1 MPFDHDTEI
10 RSRRSLP
17 WILAGAFA
25 SCLLALSIL
34 FFRGRSP
41 QASDNGA
48 GHGAGAASADS
59 SPEAR
64 AQSAARAVSSGY
76 AFTPAE
82 TGAVDDFLR
91 RNPTLRVARDGD
103 RLPGKDEDA
112 ELKSL
117 YGIYHPYFLRGDVND
132 DGVLDLVVGFVRR
145 DVSRA
150 TPWFSVVVFTGR
162 SVPGGAGEFSSGTFL
177 ERDISLAR
185 GDLSVDRDS
194 IVISPD
200 LEDETVRRYHWD
212 PAAHTFVL
220 VRDTDENTE
229 SPSVSQTRV
238 RAAPRPRAQR
248 G

>member
-1 MPFDHDTEI
+1 MPFDQDTAV
-10 RSRRSLP
+10 RSRHAIP
-17 WILAGAFA
+17 WPSGAA
-25 SCLLALSIL
+25 LALWLAALSML
-34 FFRGRSP
+34 SCRNRAP
-41 QASDNGA
+41 QVSENAN
-48 GHGAGAASADS
+48 GAASADA

-64 AQSAARAVSSGY
+64 TQSAARAVSGGY
-76 AFTPAE
+76 AITPAE
-82 TGAVDDFLR
+82 TGAIDDFLK
-91 RNPTLRVARDGD
+91 RNPNLRVARDGD
-103 RLPGKDEDA
+103 RLPGKDGDS

-117 YGIYHPYFLRGDVND
+117 YGIYHPYFVRGDVND

-145 DVSRA
+145 DAGGA
-150 TPWFSVVVFTGR
+150 TPWFSVVVLTGR
-162 SVPGGAGEFSSGTFL
+162 RAPGGAGDFSSGTFL

-220 VRDTDENTE
+220 VRDTDENAE
-229 SPSVSQTRV
+229 SPSVSQTGARI
-238 RAAPRPRAQR
+238 AARPRAQR

>member
-1 MPFDHDTEI
+1 MPFDHDTDL
-10 RSRRSLP
+10 RFRHAFP
-17 WILAGAFA
+17 WLRAGALGV
-25 SCLLALSIL
+25 CLLAFSTLSCRKGAPRVSGDP
-34 FFRGRSP
+34 RGE
-41 QASDNGA
+41 
-48 GHGAGAASADS
+48 ASADA

-64 AQSAARAVSSGY
+64 TQSAARAGSGGY

-82 TGAVDDFLR
+82 TGTIDDFLK
-91 RNPTLRVARDGD
+91 RNPTLRVARDAD
-103 RLPGKDEDA
+103 RLPGKDGDS

-132 DGVLDLVVGFVRR
+132 DGVLDLIIGFVRR

-162 SVPGGAGEFSSGTFL
+162 DVPGGAGEFSSGMFL

-212 PAAHTFVL
+212 PKAHTFVL
-220 VRDTDENTE
+220 VRDTDEDTE
-229 SPSVSQTRV
+229 SPSVSQTSARI
-238 RAAPRPRAQR
+238 AARPRAQR

>member
-1 MPFDHDTEI
+1 MPFDHAT
-10 RSRRSLP
+10 
-17 WILAGAFA
+17 
-25 SCLLALSIL
+25 ALSSRHAFPWPPGGAVAL
-34 FFRGRSP
+34 CLVALSTLSCRGRSP
-41 QASDNGA
+41 QVS
-48 GHGAGAASADS
+48 GHAGAEVSA
-59 SPEAR
+59 EAFPQAR
-64 AQSAARAVSSGY
+64 TQSAARAVSGGY

-82 TGAVDDFLR
+82 TGTIDDFLK
-91 RNPTLRVARDGD
+91 RNPTLRVARDAD
-103 RLPGKDEDA
+103 RRAGKDGDS

-145 DVSRA
+145 DVGTA

-162 SVPGGAGEFSSGTFL
+162 DVPGGPGTFSSGTFL

-212 PAAHTFVL
+212 LKAHTFVL
-220 VRDTDENTE
+220 VRDRDDDSD
-229 SPSVSQTRV
+229 SPSVSQTSARIG
-238 RAAPRPRAQR
+238 ARPRAPR